1 MNQNLVEKQYPNK
14 KCAKSIMS
22 IMSFVYTLLGGF
34 LTGLALYTL
43 FTLKHGG
50 VNILSG
56 YSLGTVCTSLI
67 AGIVLFVAS
76 ILLWCSVCRP
86 TSVFPKIVLTVFSVI
101 LLVTMVFQIGGIIFS
116 EVWMGNINAT
126 QDELSE
132 INKVF
137 NDTVTELDHI
147 CCSQNVND
155 TLTDV
160 CHHIIAEEGGN
171 FMQVCSNYQMFYDGV
186 VAFITPYLKWVVV
199 VLGVLSGFNLIA
211 FVSSCCL
218 IFTHKRK
225 NAIYKPSTQGA
236 YVQQP

>member
-1 MNQNLVEKQYPNK
+1 MNQTLVEKQYPNK
-14 KCAKSIMS
+14 KCAKGIMS
-22 IMSFVYTLLGGF
+22 VMSFVYTLLGTF
-34 LTGLALYTL
+34 LAGLALYTL

-56 YSLGTVCTSLI
+56 YSLGTVYTSLI
-67 AGIVLFVAS
+67 AGLVLFVAS

-101 LLVTMVFQIGGIIFS
+101 LLATLLLQVVGIVLS
-116 EVWMGNINAT
+116 EVWMGNINVT
-126 QDELSE
+126 QSKLSE
-132 INKVF
+132 INKIF
-137 NDTVTELDHI
+137 NQSVTELDHI

-171 FMQVCSNYQMFYDGV
+171 FVQVCSNYQMFYDGV
-186 VAFITPYLKWVVV
+186 VAFIAPYLKWVVV

-218 IFTHKRK
+218 IWTHKRK
-225 NAIYKPSTQGA
+225 TAYYKPTTEGS
-236 YVQQP
+236 YVQHP